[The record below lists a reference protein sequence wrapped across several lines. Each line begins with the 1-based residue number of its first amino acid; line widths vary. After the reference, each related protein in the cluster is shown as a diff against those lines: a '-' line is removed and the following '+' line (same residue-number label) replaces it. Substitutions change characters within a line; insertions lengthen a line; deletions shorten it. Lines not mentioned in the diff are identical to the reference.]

1 MVLDLHSHQFS
12 GLYNYILKT
21 YFSSFFTSNYQDTD
35 LARKLSLA
43 VSPTASNVRNYGD
56 APYIV
61 SKIID
66 MLSKYQLNF
75 WRHFIPICPFNW
87 KTPHLQNNL
96 NLIPSK
102 LSGDCIW
109 YWSYR
114 DWQRAISSLSWYIW
128 CIRENCAGE
137 RKLST
142 RILRRT
148 QLRLTQLF

>member
-1 MVLDLHSHQFS
+1 
-12 GLYNYILKT
+12 
-21 YFSSFFTSNYQDTD
+21 
-35 LARKLSLA
+35 
-43 VSPTASNVRNYGD
+43 
-56 APYIV
+56 
-61 SKIID
+61 

-87 KTPHLQNNL
+87 KTPHSPNNL

-102 LSGDCIW
+102 LLGDCIW

-142 RILRRT
+142 RILRLK
-148 QLRLTQLF
+148 QLRLSQLFSFIFLLLVYSISVWIILFCFYLEIISFHFLTIFNTLLDYHCSCKVICTTSTIT